1 MRILHVLTVYLNE
14 FGVAFFVVGLG
25 FYLLHL
31 LSRNRISEW
40 QLGGTPG
47 PLDSSAEHGERRRS
61 HIQGHDSARFSLRK
75 PQFEADHVV
84 ACSAAVVNNSAGSR
98 YVADDDV
105 VLRGRL
111 FKHDLQQMHGW

>member
-1 MRILHVLTVYLNE
+1 MRIVHVLTVYLKE

-25 FYLLHL
+25 LYLLHL
-31 LSRNRISEW
+31 LSRNGISEW
-40 QLGGTPG
+40 QLGV

-111 FKHDLQQMHGW
+111 LKHDLQQIHGW